1 MQLSDLVKAL
11 LHARHV
17 SFCLFL
23 DMVGHYHCLLLMP
36 RSCSLLE
43 PRSCSLLMPR
53 SYSLLMPR
61 SCRCSPVTLSLLLLA
76 RSCLLLSSRRCSP
89 SLLLA
94 QLLATASLSLSG
106 CSAVLRPFC
115 HSPRTYLH

>member
-23 DMVGHYHCLLLMP
+23 DMVGHCHCLLLMPRYSLLMP
-36 RSCSLLE
+36 RSCSLLKPRSYSLLVPRSCSLLM

-53 SYSLLMPR
+53 SYR
-61 SCRCSPVTLSLLLLA
+61 TRC
-76 RSCLLLSSRRCSP
+76 
-89 SLLLA
+89 
-94 QLLATASLSLSG
+94 
-106 CSAVLRPFC
+106 
-115 HSPRTYLH
+115 